1 MKSRPPPGRRTVY
14 AFAKGSAPPTGE
26 RKLWHNLCHQPLS
39 HGYAVP
45 APLTQG
51 SLGGGAT
58 PIGEIKLNHDLYR
71 QSLRHG
77 CAVPAPLTQG
87 SLGGGATPI
96 GEIKLNHDL
105 YRQSLRHGCAVP
117 PPFTQGRLLVGAG
130 ENYCWSS
137 SSGGCWGFS
146 ERTKATMRQKITS
159 RSAKKTVSE

>member
-1 MKSRPPPGRRTVY
+1 MRMAWEAPLAAGGGVAAFGGGYFSVMKSGPPPGRRTVY
-14 AFAKGSAPPTGE
+14 AFAKGSATPTGE

-39 HGYAVP
+39 HGY
-45 APLTQG
+45 
-51 SLGGGAT
+51 
-58 PIGEIKLNHDLYR
+58 
-71 QSLRHG
+71 
-77 CAVPAPLTQG
+77 AVPAPLTQG

>member
-1 MKSRPPPGRRTVY
+1 MRRALGAARTAGLGWWPPGGGGYFSVMKSGPPPGRRTVY
-14 AFAKGSAPPTGE
+14 AFAKGPATPTGE

-58 PIGEIKLNHDLYR
+58 PIGEIKLNHDL
-71 QSLRHG
+71 H
-77 CAVPAPLTQG
+77 
-87 SLGGGATPI
+87 
-96 GEIKLNHDL
+96 
-105 YRQSLRHGCAVP
+105 RQSLRHGCAVP